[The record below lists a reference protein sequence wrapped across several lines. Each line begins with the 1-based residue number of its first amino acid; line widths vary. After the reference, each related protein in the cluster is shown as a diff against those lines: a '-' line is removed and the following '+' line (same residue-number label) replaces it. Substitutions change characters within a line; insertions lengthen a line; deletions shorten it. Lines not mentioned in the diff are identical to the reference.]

1 MSSIIQAFIQRKPQE
16 LSISCIGKDVY
27 KGGQGVLKV
36 PPPHWIGKI
45 YGNFLY
51 MPLIQSKSTIS
62 LLGAELFTFF
72 ISKYKTKRLSSGLF
86 FCSLYLKNICEMF
99 FFRVWMYS
107 YRQLMDKYQYLR
119 YVCEKLKFIFTASTS
134 QVR

>member
-27 KGGQGVLKV
+27 KGGQGGVESS
-36 PPPHWIGKI
+36 PPHWIGKI

-72 ISKYKTKRLSSGLF
+72 ISKYKRKRLSSGLF
-86 FCSLYLKNICEMF
+86 LCSLYLKQIYAKCF

-119 YVCEKLKFIFTASTS
+119 YVCEKLKFIFTTSTS
-134 QVR
+134 